1 MIEKGEYV
9 EWLCER
15 IIANYED
22 VLNVYVTD
30 VELRNKLLDS
40 LKEIVEFICDDFIEV
55 ITC

>member
-1 MIEKGEYV
+1 MEKREYI

-15 IIANYED
+15 IVVDYEG
-22 VLNVYVTD
+22 VLNEYVTD